1 MYTPQNGCVRG
12 KDDEPVDFVVPLVL
26 DKLDSAYSLHGISF
40 FFFKVAIEKA
50 IGTHSE
56 YQQSQ
61 MVFDP

>member
-1 MYTPQNGCVRG
+1 M
-12 KDDEPVDFVVPLVL
+12 
-26 DKLDSAYSLHGISF
+26 DKLDSAYSLHGIF